1 MIKYNNE
8 KQEEMLKEV
17 NEVIK
22 DVGNY
27 IFFSKQEVT

>member
-8 KQEEMLKEV
+8 KQEEMLKEI

-22 DVGNY
+22 DVTNY
-27 IFFSKQEVT
+27 IFFSKQEVS